1 MKNILLIISPL
12 CIFLFASVFLCSCN
26 SKIELTEPELNYIWE
41 TMENHYAG
49 FNAMEKAG
57 LTKKEFFKAQRYDD
71 LKTIFEKYMHDCH
84 FYISIKDWEYRHPS
98 AHDEGCSES
107 KDPKENTYFEK
118 ETSNAYYVRFNT
130 CILDDYK
137 NNFSNVWQQ
146 SLDKDFLILDAR
158 SNHGG
163 DDTPQWQLRQML
175 SAWGFKGTLLV
186 LQDNWSF
193 SSGEIWKTFGWKNPF
208 YKSLLIGTHS
218 GGMQNYGNCQK
229 FYNEDFKVFL
239 YFGITDYTNS
249 LPSNYLGEGKGYEPN
264 IWATTENMKSVLEEL
279 GVDTEGI
286 IFQ

>member
-1 MKNILLIISPL
+1 
-12 CIFLFASVFLCSCN
+12 
-26 SKIELTEPELNYIWE
+26 
-41 TMENHYAG
+41 MENHYAG

-57 LTKKEFFKAQRYDD
+57 LTKKEFFKARRYDD

-84 FYISIKDWEYRHPS
+84 FYIFIKDWEYRHPS

-229 FYNEDFKVFL
+229 FYNEDLKVFL